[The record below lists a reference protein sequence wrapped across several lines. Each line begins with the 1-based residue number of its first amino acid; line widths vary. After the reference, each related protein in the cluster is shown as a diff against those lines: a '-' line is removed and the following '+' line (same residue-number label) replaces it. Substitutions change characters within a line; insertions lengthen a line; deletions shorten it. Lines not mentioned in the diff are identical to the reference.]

1 MVAVK
6 VETML
11 LLLLGMAVIFKWCR
25 RQCLA
30 LEIVVQMAVQ
40 MMLENGNGEGVG
52 GVVVSER
59 EFSGGGSLLVQMKL
73 LIRHAFRKHVRHL
86 TLPVQYLSQRRL
98 YPLRK
103 IENTPH
109 Y

>member
-1 MVAVK
+1 MVQ
-6 VETML
+6 
-11 LLLLGMAVIFKWCR
+11 WCR
-25 RQCLA
+25 RQCMA
-30 LEIVVQMAVQ
+30 FEIVVQMAVQ

-52 GVVVSER
+52 DVVVSYRVVGDR

-73 LIRHAFRKHVRHL
+73 LIRHAFKTHVRHL
-86 TLPVQYLSQRRL
+86 TLPVQDLPQRRL